1 MGLHGFLDVAGWS
14 SGTTEKTGWEEMMRE
29 MTGYQSTWAW
39 IPRFSTGGMAYQN
52 AGFGRC
58 LVDTG
63 SGLKMEE
70 TGG

>member
-1 MGLHGFLDVAGWS
+1 
-14 SGTTEKTGWEEMMRE
+14 MRE
-29 MTGYQSTWAW
+29 MAGYQSVWAR

-52 AGFGRC
+52 AVFGRC

-63 SGLKMEE
+63 SGLKIEE